1 MCDTSEALP
10 TSLGWPEFAM
20 HTNQLQSYR
29 ARASGHWRTKQMP
42 RKAVQG
48 VLLSTS
54 NLPLRLSFFFCFEY
68 DMPWGTEQVL
78 GSDWHDDI
86 FTVSHL
92 QRFLVMPHC
101 LFFKA

>member
-20 HTNQLQSYR
+20 HTIQLQSYR

-42 RKAVQG
+42 QKAVQG

-54 NLPLRLSFFFCFEY
+54 NLPLRLFFFFALNMTCRGAQSRYLEETGMMTSSRCPICRGF
-68 DMPWGTEQVL
+68 
-78 GSDWHDDI
+78 
-86 FTVSHL
+86 
-92 QRFLVMPHC
+92 
-101 LFFKA
+101 